1 MAAATERPE
10 GAPAAA
16 PAAAA
21 APAPAAKKSSM
32 GMVIVAVLLVVVGV
46 GVFLIVKSGGSKSE
60 GTGSMI
66 QQKYAQVNLEQI
78 SRELPVGEGA
88 VKVNESFMIE
98 PVLVINP
105 NFENLDEIAKGVD
118 LRKDLLRDRVIGI
131 LYQKTPYYFSQ
142 QGVREDLASEIKKQ
156 LNQLLGRTKDGQE
169 VIDRVLFTQFRS
181 PVN

>member
-10 GAPAAA
+10 GAATAPAVAAA
-16 PAAAA
+16 PAGK
-21 APAPAAKKSSM
+21 PAKSSM
-32 GMVIVAVLLVVVGV
+32 GMIIVAVLVLVVGA
-46 GVFLIVKSGGSKSE
+46 GVFLIVKSGGSKAE
-60 GTGSMI
+60 GAGSMI
-66 QQKYAQVNLEQI
+66 QQKYAQVNLDQI

-105 NFENLDEIAKGVD
+105 NFANLEEIAAGVT

-142 QGVREDLASEIKKQ
+142 QGVREDLAAEIKKQ

-169 VIDRVLFTQFRS
+169 VIDRILFTQFRS